1 MSSIGRH
8 PLLIGSLVLL
18 IGLLGACLPPT
29 SRGPGAGGSAATAGV
44 TEPTAS
50 VVPALPSG
58 PTPRPS
64 FVAPTP
70 TPAPTFAAYTVRTG
84 DTLISIARVFRTS
97 ARSIAY
103 WNRVT
108 YPSLD
113 PDSAGYRPNRLEIGW
128 RLFLIPGLILA
139 DDEAPPD
146 PTEQPDP
153 DASDEP
159 AGD

>member
-1 MSSIGRH
+1 MSSFGRRRAMT
-8 PLLIGSLVLL
+8 GTLVLL
-18 IGLLGACLPPT
+18 IAVIGGCLPPA
-29 SRGPGAGGSAATAGV
+29 SRGPGAGVSAASVGA
-44 TEPTAS
+44 EQSPAS
-50 VVPALPSG
+50 LAPPARSG

-84 DTLISIARVFRTS
+84 DTLISIARAFRTA

-113 PDSAGYRPNRLEIGW
+113 PDSSGYRPNRLEIGW
-128 RLFLIPGLILA
+128 RLFLIPGVILA

-153 DASDEP
+153 GASEA
-159 AGD
+159 AGG

>member
-1 MSSIGRH
+1 MRSFDHGRLM
-8 PLLIGSLVLL
+8 PGTLALVLCL
-18 IGLLGACLPPT
+18 GGACLPPA
-29 SRGPGAGGSAATAGV
+29 SRGPGAAGPAVASGS
-44 TEPTAS
+44 TEPPAS
-50 VVPALPSG
+50 VTPPAPSG
-58 PTPRPS
+58 PTARPS

-84 DTLISIARVFRTS
+84 DTLISIARTFRTS

-103 WNRVT
+103 WNRLT

-128 RLFLIPGLILA
+128 RLFLIPGVILA

-153 DASDEP
+153 DASEEAP
-159 AGD
+159 GG